1 VIEYT
6 IDIELIRFFII
17 AFTSLFALVNPIG
30 FSPMFISLVDDMPSE
45 QKNQIALKGVL
56 TAGLTLTT
64 FLFIG
69 EFIFQFFGITIEAFK
84 IAGGI
89 LFMRSSFNLIEVRKS
104 RTRTTPTEE
113 ENAMSKN
120 DIAYTPI
127 GIPLIAGPGSI
138 TSIMVLSTSNPD
150 IKYKLCLFTVI
161 LLTMLITLLI
171 LRMSSKITQK
181 IGTSGLRIIQ
191 RMMGIILL
199 TISVQFIIDGV
210 ETIIK

>member
-1 VIEYT
+1 MFYSLV
-6 IDIELIRFFII
+6 DIELIKFSII

-30 FSPMFISLVDDMPSE
+30 FSPMFISLVDDMNPKE
-45 QKNQIALKGVL
+45 KKEIAVKGVF
-56 TAGLTLTT
+56 TAGITLTT

-89 LFMRSSFNLIEVRKS
+89 LFMRSSFNLIEVKKS
-104 RTRTTPTEE
+104 RTRTTPAEE
-113 ENAMSKN
+113 ENATTKR

-138 TSIMVLSTSNPD
+138 TSIMVFSTSNPS
-150 IKYKLCLFTVI
+150 IGYKLCLFLI
-161 LLTMLITLLI
+161 IIITMLITLTI
-171 LRMSSKITQK
+171 LRMSSQITNK

-191 RMMGIILL
+191 RIMGIILL

-210 ETIIK
+210 KTIIN

>member
-1 VIEYT
+1 MLSNS
-6 IDIELIRFFII
+6 IDTELIKFFII
-17 AFTSLFALVNPIG
+17 SFTSLFALVNPIG
-30 FSPMFISLVDDMPSE
+30 FSPMFISLVDNMNAQE
-45 QKNQIALKGVL
+45 KKQIAAKGVF
-56 TAGLTLTT
+56 TAGLTLTI

-69 EFIFQFFGITIEAFK
+69 ELIFQFFGITIEAFK

-89 LFMRSSFNLIEVRKS
+89 LFMRSSFNLIEVKKS
-104 RTRTTPTEE
+104 RTRTTPAEE
-113 ENAMSKN
+113 QNTLNKD

-127 GIPLIAGPGSI
+127 GIPLIAGPGAI
-138 TSIMVLSTSNPD
+138 TSIMVLSTSNPN
-150 IKYKLCLFTVI
+150 IAYKICLFLVI

-199 TISVQFIIDGV
+199 TISVQFIIDGIKS
-210 ETIIK
+210 IIK

>member
-1 VIEYT
+1 MIEYS

-45 QKNQIALKGVL
+45 QKKQIALKGVL
-56 TAGLTLTT
+56 TAGLILTT

-104 RTRTTPTEE
+104 RTRTTPAEE
-113 ENAMSKN
+113 ENAMNKN

>member
-1 VIEYT
+1 MLSNS
-6 IDIELIRFFII
+6 IDTELIKFFII
-17 AFTSLFALVNPIG
+17 SFTSLFALVNPIG
-30 FSPMFISLVDDMPSE
+30 FSPMFISLVDNMNHQE
-45 QKNQIALKGVL
+45 KKQIAAKGVF
-56 TAGLTLTT
+56 TAGLTLTI

-69 EFIFQFFGITIEAFK
+69 ELIFQFFGITIEAFK

-89 LFMRSSFNLIEVRKS
+89 LFMRSSFNLIEVKKS
-104 RTRTTPTEE
+104 RTRTTPAEE
-113 ENAMSKN
+113 QNTLNKD

-127 GIPLIAGPGSI
+127 GIPLIAGPGAI
-138 TSIMVLSTSNPD
+138 TSIMVLSTSNPN
-150 IKYKLCLFTVI
+150 IAYKICLFLVI

-199 TISVQFIIDGV
+199 TISVQFLSLIHI
-210 ETIIK
+210 

>member
-1 VIEYT
+1 MLSNS
-6 IDIELIRFFII
+6 IDTELIKFFII
-17 AFTSLFALVNPIG
+17 SFTSLFALVNPIG
-30 FSPMFISLVDDMPSE
+30 FSPMFISLVDNMNHQE
-45 QKNQIALKGVL
+45 KKQIAAKGVF
-56 TAGLTLTT
+56 TAGLTLTI

-69 EFIFQFFGITIEAFK
+69 ELIFQFFGITIEAFK

-89 LFMRSSFNLIEVRKS
+89 LFMRSSFNLIEVKKS
-104 RTRTTPTEE
+104 RTRTTPAEE
-113 ENAMSKN
+113 QNTLNKD

-127 GIPLIAGPGSI
+127 GIPLIAGPGAI
-138 TSIMVLSTSNPD
+138 TSIMVLSTSNPN
-150 IKYKLCLFTVI
+150 IAYKICLFLVI

-199 TISVQFIIDGV
+199 TISVQFIIDGIKS
-210 ETIIK
+210 IIK

>member
-1 VIEYT
+1 MLSNS
-6 IDIELIRFFII
+6 IDTELIKFFII
-17 AFTSLFALVNPIG
+17 SFTSLFALVNPIG
-30 FSPMFISLVDDMPSE
+30 FSPMFISLVDNMNHQE
-45 QKNQIALKGVL
+45 KKQIAAKGVF
-56 TAGLTLTT
+56 TAGLTLTI

-69 EFIFQFFGITIEAFK
+69 ELIFQFFGITIEAFK

-89 LFMRSSFNLIEVRKS
+89 LFMRSSFNLIEVKKS
-104 RTRTTPTEE
+104 RTRTTPAEE
-113 ENAMSKN
+113 ENTLNKD

-127 GIPLIAGPGSI
+127 GIPLIAGPGAI
-138 TSIMVLSTSNPD
+138 TSIMVLSTSNPN
-150 IKYKLCLFTVI
+150 IAYKICLFLVI

-199 TISVQFIIDGV
+199 TISVQFIIDGIKS
-210 ETIIK
+210 IIK